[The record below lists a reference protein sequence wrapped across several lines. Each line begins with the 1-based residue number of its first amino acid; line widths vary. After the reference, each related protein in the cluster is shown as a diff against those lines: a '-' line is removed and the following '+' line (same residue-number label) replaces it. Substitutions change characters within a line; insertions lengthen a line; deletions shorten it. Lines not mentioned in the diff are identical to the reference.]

1 MLNLLIGFTAQ
12 YLNDNVK
19 CFDTTMLLS
28 SSVACTKQ
36 KVPHLIKTVVYMCYS
51 GQTDIYKHIHALTY
65 AIYIII
71 SIVITRNITCWIIGI
86 AQSRI

>member
-1 MLNLLIGFTAQ
+1 MLNLLIGFTTQ

-36 KVPHLIKTVVYMCYS
+36 KVPHLIKTAVYICAIV
-51 GQTDIYKHIHALTY
+51 DRHIHALTY
-65 AIYIII
+65 EIYIII
-71 SIVITRNITCWIIGI
+71 SIVITRNIT
-86 AQSRI
+86 